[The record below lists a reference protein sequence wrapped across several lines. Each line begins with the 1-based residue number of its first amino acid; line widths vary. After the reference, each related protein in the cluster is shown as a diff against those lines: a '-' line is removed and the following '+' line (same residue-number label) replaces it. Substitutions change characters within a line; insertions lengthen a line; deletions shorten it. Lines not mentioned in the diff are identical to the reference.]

1 MAVLRGMIKAASH
14 ESLND
19 TIEKSAFKDFDK
31 EATQRVI
38 ELVAELGLE
47 PQVMK
52 PEHPIG
58 QVFDESLDEA
68 KYYGIDLRKI
78 IHEVNNPVCIFCVAV
93 RFIRA
98 QAPQEMIDGM
108 PKLKSGDYV
117 GSSWVSG
124 NDGHLLA
131 CVIGTK

>member
-1 MAVLRGMIKAASH
+1 MAVLKGMITAASH

-19 TIEKSAFKDFDK
+19 TIEKGAFKDFDK
-31 EATQRVI
+31 EATERVT

-47 PQVMK
+47 SQVMQPK
-52 PEHPIG
+52 HPIG

-78 IHEVNNPVCIFCVAV
+78 IHEVDNPICVFCVAV
-93 RFIRA
+93 RFLKA

-108 PKLKSGDYV
+108 PKLKSGDYI

-131 CVIGTK
+131 CVIGTR